1 MFKFNFTN
9 STNHW
14 LVLKILYHFIIKSLS
29 ISKLYHQNKFMF
41 FIKIISQENFIYLK
55 INEFNQ
61 MFLKIQIHLFI

>member
-1 MFKFNFTN
+1 
-9 STNHW
+9 
-14 LVLKILYHFIIKSLS
+14 
-29 ISKLYHQNKFMF
+29 MF